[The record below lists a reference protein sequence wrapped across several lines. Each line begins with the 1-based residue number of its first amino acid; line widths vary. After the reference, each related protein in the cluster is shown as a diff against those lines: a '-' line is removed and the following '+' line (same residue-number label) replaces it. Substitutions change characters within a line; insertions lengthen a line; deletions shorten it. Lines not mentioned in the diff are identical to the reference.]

1 MLGMDERLQHQCAG
15 FIQAEAELFA
25 EDLHERH
32 AMNDSSSTGSPLS
45 EPEGSENDETPVKAT
60 WNKKSKQKHSMIN
73 GDTSKIQPKRNLA
86 AELAREYDFIS
97 VISYFLRAINSGA
110 INARHSAVLLAYHG
124 RLGTQFDHCLS
135 TIIGVLRE
143 EGMYKQNG
151 ELVELVVGEALR
163 QVRPTGLSS
172 SQQS

>member
-1 MLGMDERLQHQCAG
+1 MDERLQHQCAG

-25 EDLHERH
+25 EDLHERY
-32 AMNDSSSTGSPLS
+32 AMDDNSSKDSPLS

-60 WNKKSKQKHSMIN
+60 WSKKSKQKNSMTN
-73 GDTSKIQPKRNLA
+73 GDNSKAQPKRNLV

-97 VISYFLRAINSGA
+97 VVSYFLRAINSGA
-110 INARHSAVLLAYHG
+110 INARHSAVLLAHHG

-143 EGMYKQNG
+143 EGMYKKNG
-151 ELVELVVGEALR
+151 ALVEHVVSEAIR
-163 QVRPTGLSS
+163 QVRSTDFTPQPYG
-172 SQQS
+172 